1 MNNPPIPFGLQVVRQ
16 TGALPDHSD
25 IPNCVIHNPMWI
37 AQLIHWISI
46 MDYLKNLISRLSL
59 MPTDAHQQTIARSNF
74 AIPPQVT
81 SKVLMITHNPK
92 LQSQGGRTLKE
103 YFGWNDSD
111 TLAAGYISDVREC
124 SFGYANFE
132 IVERLVIDGF
142 PIKADGFRYSE
153 QSYLDAWRTGTFHN
167 PDGVD
172 YLQLVR
178 EFNLIE
184 RINRGQIDEV
194 WLFGHPYGG
203 YWESIM
209 AGPGAFWCNAPP
221 LAGTEQASKRFV
233 IMGFNFERGV
243 GEMLEDLGHRAESI
257 LSKVFD
263 HSRGEASLFDRF
275 IRYDQKN
282 PGQAECGN
290 VHFAPNSV
298 RDYDWGN
305 TRHVSS
311 HCDNWY
317 HFPDLAGNSRTVD
330 CQEWGGGDIRAHHK
344 WWLSHFPH
352 ISGESGGIS
361 WNWWQYVVDP
371 NQAA

>member
-1 MNNPPIPFGLQVVRQ
+1 ME
-16 TGALPDHSD
+16 
-25 IPNCVIHNPMWI
+25 
-37 AQLIHWISI
+37 
-46 MDYLKNLISRLSL
+46 YLKNLISSL
-59 MPTDAHQQTIARSNF
+59 TSMPSDTHQQTIARSNF
-74 AIPPQVT
+74 AVPPPVT

-92 LQSQGGRTLKE
+92 LRSQGGLTLKE
-103 YFGWNDSD
+103 HFGWNDSD
-111 TLAAGYISDVREC
+111 TLAAGYASDVREC

-153 QSYLDAWRTGTFHN
+153 QSYLDAWRTGKFHN

-257 LSKVFD
+257 LSKVFE
-263 HSRGEASLFDRF
+263 HSRGEANFFDRF
-275 IRYDQKN
+275 IRYNQKT

-311 HCDNWY
+311 RCDNWY
-317 HFPDLAGNSRTVD
+317 HFPDLAGNSRTVN

-361 WNWWQYVVDP
+361 WNWWQYIIDP
-371 NQAA
+371 NQVGDA